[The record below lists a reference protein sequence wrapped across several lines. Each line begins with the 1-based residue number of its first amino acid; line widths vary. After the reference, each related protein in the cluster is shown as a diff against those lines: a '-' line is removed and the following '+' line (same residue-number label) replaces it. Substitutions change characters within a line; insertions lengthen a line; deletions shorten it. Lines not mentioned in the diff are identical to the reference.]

1 MAAKKKLT
9 PGTPQGP
16 GLTAPVSETT
26 NNSTTYNQGTGKWD
40 TRVVQDWT
48 PEERAAFGVGKTG
61 TIDQRTANAILQQR
75 RANAK
80 GGATN
85 AEIKQREQ
93 DAYDR
98 AVAALANGA
107 GGAGAGGYGKML
119 DTLKQLGDYSAQG
132 INSSM
137 DQLLKTLGEQKNPY
151 ANFQAQNTS
160 TTPELQQLL
169 QSQGVN
175 PDPLQQ
181 YASAIN
187 AQNTGQANAFQNQA
201 MTNRDIYGAN
211 QVGAIQ
217 DTAAQRAQLLNSL
230 QANTFGTGAALMGK
244 KAPKRDAIVQ
254 MLLAAMK
261 NRA

>member
-1 MAAKKKLT
+1 MAAKKKVT

-26 NNSTTYNQGTGKWD
+26 KNSTTYNQGTGTWD

-48 PEERAAFGVGKTG
+48 PEERTAFGVGKTG
-61 TIDQRTANAILQQR
+61 TIDQRTANTILQQR
-75 RANAK
+75 RATAK

-85 AEIKQREQ
+85 AEIKKREQ

-119 DTLKQLGDYSAQG
+119 DTLKQLGDYSSQG

-137 DQLLKTLGEQKNPY
+137 DQLMRTLGEQKNPY

-181 YASAIN
+181 FASAIN
-187 AQNTGQANAFQNQA
+187 AQNTGQASAFQNQA

-244 KAPKRDAIVQ
+244 KAPDRNSIVQ

>member
-1 MAAKKKLT
+1 MAAKKKVT

-26 NNSTTYNQGTGKWD
+26 NNSTTYNQKTGTWD

-75 RANAK
+75 RATAK

-93 DAYDR
+93 DAYGR
-98 AVAALANGA
+98 ALASLNGT
-107 GGAGAGGYGKML
+107 GGTGGTGGYKSML
-119 DTLKQLGDYSAQG
+119 DALKQLGDYSAQG
-132 INSSM
+132 VNNSM

-151 ANFQAQNTS
+151 ANFQAQNTT

-181 YASAIN
+181 YATAIN

-201 MTNRDIYGAN
+201 MTNSNIYGAN
-211 QVGAIQ
+211 QMGAIE

-244 KAPKRDAIVQ
+244 KAPDRNSIVQ